1 MCMKSLEI
9 PVKVSIWRKY
19 KGVVLIPPRKS
30 ELRKE
35 LDNTFSSGG
44 VYYGVLSAIMFG
56 EKWTFKVG
64 VKFYRWEWEN
74 KRGSHGLNTFFV
86 ITESDCFTCVENVIE
101 YVNEYGNA
109 NGTLTLYLP

>member
-1 MCMKSLEI
+1 MKSLEI
-9 PVKVSIWRKY
+9 PIKIRWWRRYRKL
-19 KGVVLIPPRKS
+19 VLVPPRKV

-56 EKWTFKVG
+56 ERWSFKVG

-74 KRGSHGLNTFFV
+74 KQGSHGLNTFFV
-86 ITESDCFTCVENVIE
+86 ITDSDCRVCIDGVIE
-101 YVNEYGNA
+101 YINKYGNTR
-109 NGTLTLYLP
+109 GLLTLYLP